1 MRWFRGYMDA
11 HKTQALRK
19 KYSSAL
25 MSNHKWRKLFTVMAE
40 HGSDFSGIE
49 YRFTDTENILYGHAP
64 SLHQVWESVIDD
76 PVEGAVGPVEY
87 KHIESILIPYAYSY
101 RAYDNALIHERPLNI
116 PAFLT
121 ALSKVGSFPISETEG
136 GILVYGYKI

>member
-1 MRWFRGYMDA
+1 MDA

-25 MSNHKWRKLFTVMAE
+25 MSNNKWRKFFTVMAE
-40 HGSDFSGIE
+40 YGSDFSGIE

-64 SLHQVWESVIDD
+64 SLQQVWESAIDD
-76 PVEGAVGPVEY
+76 PVEGAGGPVKY

-101 RAYDNALIHERPLNI
+101 RAYDKAPLQERALNI
-116 PAFLT
+116 KAFLA
-121 ALSKVGSFPISETEG
+121 ALDKVGSFPITETKG
-136 GILVYGYKI
+136 GIVVHGYKT